1 MKCGVNGR
9 SATNSKNISS
19 PPKINPASGDVIMGT
34 TTFGHIPAFHF
45 ITDQSPR
52 AVASA
57 APHSPP
63 MSEWLELEGNP
74 AHQVAMFQ
82 AKAAISAQSTV
93 DIVTTFVSTRPLP
106 IVDATAPP
114 RSAPVRLK
122 NAAIAMA
129 WRGVR
134 TLVETTVAIALAA
147 S

>member
-1 MKCGVNGR
+1 
-9 SATNSKNISS
+9 
-19 PPKINPASGDVIMGT
+19 MGT
-34 TTFGHIPAFHF
+34 TTFGQMPAFHF
-45 ITDQSPR
+45 MTDQSPR

-134 TLVETTVAIALAA
+134 TLVETTVAIPLAA